1 MKTKI
6 IILVVLF
13 SFIGCSS
20 SNEDLIDPVVGLWKL
35 KSLRIAGQESIND
48 CKLKDQVEIRS
59 DKTFTIILH
68 SENGSCVEQSSS
80 GNWVSDSGN
89 KYKLT
94 AAGDTQVFTLVSNE
108 NLSFSFYLNSQIV
121 LYTYKKQ

>member
-1 MKTKI
+1 MKKI

-13 SFIGCSS
+13 SFISCSS

-35 KSLRIAGQESIND
+35 KSLTIAGQESIND

-68 SENGSCVEQSSS
+68 SESGCVEQSSS
-80 GNWVSDSGN
+80 GNWVSDSGS

-94 AAGDTQVFTLVSNE
+94 AAGDTQIFTLVSDE
-108 NLSFSFYLNSQIV
+108 NLSFSFDLNTKKV
-121 LYTYKKQ
+121 VYTYKKQ

>member
-1 MKTKI
+1 MKKI

-13 SFIGCSS
+13 SFISCSNT
-20 SNEDLIDPVVGLWKL
+20 NEDLTDPVVGLWKL
-35 KSLRIAGQESIND
+35 KSLTIAGQESIND

-68 SENGSCVEQSSS
+68 SESGCVEQSSS
-80 GNWVSDSGN
+80 GNWVSDSGS

-94 AAGDTQVFTLVSNE
+94 AAGDTQIFTLVSDE
-108 NLSFSFYLNSQIV
+108 NLSFSFDLNTKKV
-121 LYTYKKQ
+121 VYTYKKQ

>member
-6 IILVVLF
+6 LMVAITLI
-13 SFIGCSS
+13 FISCSS

-35 KSLRIAGQESIND
+35 KSLTIAGQESIND

-68 SENGSCVEQSSS
+68 SESGCVEQSSS

-94 AAGDTQVFTLVSNE
+94 AAGDTQIFTLVSDE
-108 NLSFSFYLNSQIV
+108 NLSFSFDLNSQIV

>member
-6 IILVVLF
+6 LMVAITLI
-13 SFIGCSS
+13 FISCSS
-20 SNEDLIDPVVGLWKL
+20 SNEDLTDPVIGLWKL
-35 KSLRIAGQESIND
+35 KSLTIAGQESINN

-68 SENGSCVEQSSS
+68 SENGGCVEQSSS
-80 GNWVSDSGN
+80 GNWVSDLGS

-94 AAGDTQVFTLVSNE
+94 AAGDTQIFTLVSDE
-108 NLSFSFYLNSQIV
+108 NLSFSFDLNTKKV
-121 LYTYKKQ
+121 VYTYKKQ

>member
-1 MKTKI
+1 MKKI

-13 SFIGCSS
+13 SFISCSS

-35 KSLRIAGQESIND
+35 KSLTIAGQETIND

-68 SENGSCVEQSSS
+68 SESGCVEQSSS
-80 GNWVSDSGN
+80 GSWVSDSGN
-89 KYKLT
+89 KYKFT
-94 AAGDTQVFTLVSNE
+94 AAGDTQIFTLVSDE
-108 NLSFSFYLNSQIV
+108 NLSFSFDLNTQIV

>member
-13 SFIGCSS
+13 SFISCSS
-20 SNEDLIDPVVGLWKL
+20 SNEDLTDPVIGLWKL
-35 KSLRIAGQESIND
+35 KSLTIAGQESINN

-68 SENGSCVEQSSS
+68 SENGGCLEQSSS

-94 AAGDTQVFTLVSNE
+94 AAGDTQIFTLVSDE
-108 NLSFSFYLNSQIV
+108 NLSFSFDLNTQIV